1 MMVDIENLITFLR
14 MLPDDTGMINWEL
27 THDGCG
33 CYTLTVQVRFTLPPG
48 QSPPW
53 PTLTVSGS

>member
-1 MMVDIENLITFLR
+1 
-14 MLPDDTGMINWEL
+14 MINWEL

-33 CYTLTVQVRFTLPPG
+33 CYTLTVAVRFTLPPG
-48 QSPPW
+48 QTPPW